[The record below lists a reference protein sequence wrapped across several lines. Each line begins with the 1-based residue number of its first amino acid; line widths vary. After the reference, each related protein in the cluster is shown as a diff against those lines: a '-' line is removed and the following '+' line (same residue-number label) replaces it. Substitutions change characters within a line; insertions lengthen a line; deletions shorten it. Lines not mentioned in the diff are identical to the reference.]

1 MRLEGL
7 EMGEDEYRENGM
19 NPYQKRNSGE
29 ADGAIFPSAGRIHL
43 SKPKIPVENTRSRTR
58 GAQRES
64 MISRAKMIS
73 NRSQC
78 RLLDL
83 ERGN

>member
-19 NPYQKRNSGE
+19 YPCQKRNSGE
-29 ADGAIFPSAGRIHL
+29 ADGTIFPSAGRINLHV
-43 SKPKIPVENTRSRTR
+43 SKPIENTRSRTH

>member
-29 ADGAIFPSAGRIHL
+29 ADGTIFPSAGRINL
-43 SKPKIPVENTRSRTR
+43 SKPIENTRSRTR